1 MRKFPEVG
9 STVHGKLGRAVV
21 EAINVFHQS
30 MTLRYEDGGFEKITW
45 KEYHLLERKRLT
57 PGSPKTRE

>member
-30 MTLRYEDGGFEKITW
+30 MTLRYEDGSFEKLTW
-45 KEYHLLERKRLT
+45 KGYHLLERKRLAPAST
-57 PGSPKTRE
+57 KARE